1 MQSFRTRDG
10 NSRIK
15 AARLWESSPA
25 VGQAPRS
32 KGYENCNHDS
42 GRVGKDGENPGKADT
57 VSACNVLSAQGRP
70 CEGGG
75 IIKGAGQAQGGAE
88 MTLRELRQQNKKTAA
103 EVASVLGVALSTWYH
118 YENGIREIRL
128 AQVLMLSALFDVAV
142 EEVIEAQLESVRR
155 KGQC

>member
-1 MQSFRTRDG
+1 MKRKKDWMQGGKDRDDY
-10 NSRIK
+10 N
-15 AARLWESSPA
+15 
-25 VGQAPRS
+25 
-32 KGYENCNHDS
+32 YNHDP
-42 GRVGKDGENPGKADT
+42 GRVRKDGENPSKADT
-57 VSACNVLSAQGRP
+57 VSAGNVLSAQGRP